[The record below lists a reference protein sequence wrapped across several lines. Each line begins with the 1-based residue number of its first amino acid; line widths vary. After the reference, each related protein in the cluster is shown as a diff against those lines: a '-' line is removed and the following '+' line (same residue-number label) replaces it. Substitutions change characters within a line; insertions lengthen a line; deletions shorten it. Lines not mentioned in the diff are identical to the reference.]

1 MRIAISSGHGK
12 HIRGARGQPV
22 PPQLDEVDEARH
34 VVDRVWELLADVGC
48 VKFHDDV
55 STTQSENLD
64 RIVSWH
70 NDQDRTLDVSVHF
83 NCYDHSANGTEV
95 LYVTQGDLADEVS
108 EAIALA
114 GGFTN
119 RGAKYRDDLAFLN
132 GTDEPAILIEVCFC
146 DHTGDSERYRQNFEQ
161 ICHAIAETITGSDVG
176 WRPPGH
182 GRPPIEQPELP
193 GDALFY
199 ARGTCSWFGGPD
211 DDGVSPSEGLAF
223 FYQPSEC
230 PHLMLPYQP
239 SGTTGMARR
248 LDPGVMYVACRWDYD
263 KTPKEMLRDQTRKAL
278 VRAKGWEILAYPAD
292 WGPHEQETGR
302 AADLSPALMEALDLS
317 TDDEVEVIY
326 PAEAA

>member
-1 MRIAISSGHGK
+1 
-12 HIRGARGQPV
+12 
-22 PPQLDEVDEARH
+22 
-34 VVDRVWELLADVGC
+34 VWELLADVGC

-119 RGAKYRDDLAFLN
+119 RGAKHRDDLAFLN

-146 DHTGDSERYRQNFEQ
+146 DHTGDSERYRQNFEE
-161 ICHAIAETITGSDVG
+161 ICHAIAETIAGTEIG
-176 WRPPGH
+176 WRPPQGE
-182 GRPPIEQPELP
+182 RPPIESPPPQPP
-193 GDALFY
+193 PDDALFY
-199 ARGTCSWFGGPD
+199 AKGCCSWFGGPE
-211 DDGVSPSEGLAF
+211 DDGVSEDEGLAF
-223 FYQPSEC
+223 FYKTDDA
-230 PHLMLPYQP
+230 PHLFLPKQP
-239 SGTTGMARR
+239 SGTTGLARR
-248 LDPGVMYVACRWDYD
+248 LNPQLFYVACRWDYGL
-263 KTPKEMLRDQTRKAL
+263 TPKSMLADPMRQAL
-278 VRAKGWEILAYPAD
+278 VRTRDKEFLAWPAD
-292 WGPHEQETGR
+292 WGPHESTNR
-302 AADLSPALMEALDLS
+302 VADLSPGLMEALGID

-326 PAEAA
+326 PAPEAT